1 MVSLLTYVL
10 RALGESNDSYGDA
23 LASSSLRI
31 LQDCPANVIG
41 ARRVNQRR
49 TLHFRCLLTTVEQEL
64 MLALRHLVLSHHKLA
79 LLPHIDKLSDER
91 VLLGTGVGSRE
102 LLRFVLCSLTVLGV
116 KRTLSLVI
124 LPTPYSR
131 MSCTSS
137 GMISH
142 LRKLHTPL
150 RSIRESFT
158 MPTSQPASILCL
170 PR

>member
-41 ARRVNQRR
+41 ARRVNPCP
-49 TLHFRCLLTTVEQEL
+49 LHFRCFLTVVVQEL

-102 LLRFVLCSLTVLGV
+102 LLRFVPC
-116 KRTLSLVI
+116 
-124 LPTPYSR
+124 
-131 MSCTSS
+131 
-137 GMISH
+137 
-142 LRKLHTPL
+142 
-150 RSIRESFT
+150 
-158 MPTSQPASILCL
+158 
-170 PR
+170 